1 MLDKA
6 FWIKVIL
13 PFASHTFPYRYLM
26 FGGEREELKRPMFDA
41 GVVSVLRLG
50 TDRGQITF
58 LAQSG
63 IFHSIA
69 HRE

>member
-1 MLDKA
+1 
-6 FWIKVIL
+6 
-13 PFASHTFPYRYLM
+13 M
-26 FGGEREELKRPMFDA
+26 FCWQTDELERPMFDA

-58 LAQSG
+58 LAHSG